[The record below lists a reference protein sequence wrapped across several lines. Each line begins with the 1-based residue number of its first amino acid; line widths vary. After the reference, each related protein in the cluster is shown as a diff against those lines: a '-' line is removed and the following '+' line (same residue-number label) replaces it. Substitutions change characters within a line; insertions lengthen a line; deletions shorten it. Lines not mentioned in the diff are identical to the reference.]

1 LVVDNEH
8 IDQLI
13 ARYLAGEASP
23 EEAVL
28 LDDWVEQSADNKRY
42 FDQLR
47 LLFNQGRGVSATPVF
62 NVDAAWSTV
71 AAGMR
76 EKPIAKVVP
85 LYRRGWAQLA
95 ASLLLLVGLPLWLF
109 FGYFKSVSV
118 TSYAAANQIETLQL
132 KDSSKVVLN
141 RHSSLS
147 YTAAFGKSKRKVTL
161 KGEAF
166 FTVQHRSN
174 KPFVVEA
181 NGTLVEDIGTAFNV
195 IAYDSTSTVEV
206 YVESGSVRFYTP
218 QGDGITLVAGETGIY
233 NKRTKTFSRSGTANP
248 NVTAYKTKRFVFVD
262 TPLRV
267 VVRELSSVYGVD
279 IALKTSA
286 IENCKI
292 TVTFDNEKLE
302 SAMEVIAETLNLN
315 VTKLDNSYTLEGTGC
330 ENE

>member
-1 LVVDNEH
+1 MVVDNEH

-23 EEAVL
+23 EEAVE
-28 LDDWVEQSADNKRY
+28 LDDWVEHSADNKRY

-47 LLFNQGRGVSATPVF
+47 LLFNQGRGVLATPTFDVG
-62 NVDAAWSTV
+62 AAWSSV

-76 EKPIAKVVP
+76 AKPIAKVVP
-85 LYRRGWAQLA
+85 LYRRGWVQLA

-109 FGYFKSVSV
+109 FGYFNSVSV
-118 TSYAAANQIETLQL
+118 TSYTAANQVETLQL

-141 RHSSLS
+141 RHSRLS

-166 FTVQHRSN
+166 FTVQHRSD

-233 NKRTKTFSRSGTANP
+233 NKKTNTFSRKGMADP

-279 IALKTSA
+279 IALSTSA

-302 SAMEVIAETLNLN
+302 NALEVIAETLNLN
-315 VTKLDNSYTLEGTGC
+315 VTKLNNGYTLEGTGC